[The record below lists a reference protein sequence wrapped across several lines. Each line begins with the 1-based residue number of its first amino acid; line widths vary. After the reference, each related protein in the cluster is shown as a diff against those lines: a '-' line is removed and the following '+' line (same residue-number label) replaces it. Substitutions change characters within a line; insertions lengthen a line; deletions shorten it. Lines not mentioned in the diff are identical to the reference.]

1 MSKIQIL
8 DKTTIEQIAAGE
20 VVERPF
26 NVVKELVENSI
37 DAGASNISVEIKDG
51 GLKMI
56 RVTDDGEGI
65 AREDIPRAFLPHAT
79 SKIVNIDDLL
89 TIRSLGFRGEALS
102 SISAVSDIEL
112 ITKTKADLLGSRF
125 LREKETDGQIEEIG
139 APEGTTIIVKDL
151 FYNVPARKKFLKSL
165 SAEGSMVVDLIEHI
179 ALSHPEIGFRFTR
192 DQRPVFQTSGNGD
205 LKEVIYRI
213 YGKETADNLIEFHLD
228 DEILK
233 GNGYIGNPSLTRS
246 SRNFENF
253 YMNGRFVHCEIF
265 SKAVEEGYREFLM
278 QHKFPFCVI
287 NFECDPSMIDVNV
300 HPAKMEI
307 RLHKR
312 EESYNT
318 ICDAIHECMSHREHI
333 RSVPVDEKDEE
344 VLLTKKPPEPDR
356 KSPEPFET
364 KRIIQFKHVDTDST
378 EEQHNI
384 IKAKEVAVVK
394 DLSQMN
400 LFEDRFLSAEALP
413 KHRVIGQ
420 VFKTYW
426 LIEYEDKLFMMDQHA
441 AHEKVKYERLMKQYR
456 EKSITSQSINPPIV
470 VDVSAKEMNTVV
482 EYFDTFAK
490 LGIEIEDFGT
500 GSIAV
505 RSMPQD
511 LYGVDEMTFIREII
525 DELMINPLKGDPEV
539 ILSKIASM
547 SCKAAV
553 KGNTFMNERQAEALI
568 NELMTL
574 DNPYNCPH
582 GRPTII
588 SMTKNDLDKK
598 FSRIVT

>member
-1 MSKIQIL
+1 MSKIQVL

-37 DAGASNISVEIKDG
+37 DAGASNITVEIKDG

-56 RVTDDGEGI
+56 RVTDDGDGI
-65 AREDIPRAFLPHAT
+65 AKDDIPKAFLPHAT

-89 TIRSLGFRGEALS
+89 SIRSLGFRGEALS

-112 ITKTKADLLGSRF
+112 ITKTKDDLLGSHF
-125 LREKETDGQIEEIG
+125 VREKDKDGDIEEIG
-139 APEGTTIIVKDL
+139 APNGTTIIVKDL

-165 SAEGSMVVDLIEHI
+165 SAEGSMVADLIQHI
-179 ALSHPEIGFRFTR
+179 ALSHPEISFRFTSN
-192 DQRPVFQTSGNGD
+192 QRPVFQTSGSGD

-213 YGKETADNLIEFHLD
+213 YGKETADNLIEFNLD

-233 GNGYIGNPSLTRS
+233 GSGYIGNPSLTRS
-246 SRNFENF
+246 SRSFENF
-253 YMNGRFVHCEIF
+253 FMNGRFVHCDVF

-287 NFECDPSMIDVNV
+287 DFECDPAMIDVNV

-312 EESYNT
+312 EESYDL
-318 ICDAIHECMSHREHI
+318 IRDAVHESMSNREHI
-333 RSVPVDEKDEE
+333 RNVPIDEHDEE
-344 VLLTKKPPEPDR
+344 VIASRRPPEPER

-364 KRIIQFKHVDTDST
+364 KRILQFKHVDTDSA
-378 EEQHNI
+378 EEHNI
-384 IKAKEVAVVK
+384 IKAKEVAVVR

-400 LFEDRFLSAEALP
+400 LFEDKFLSAEALP
-413 KHRVIGQ
+413 RHRVIGQ

-470 VDVSAKEMNTVV
+470 VDVSAKEMNVIV
-482 EYFDTFAK
+482 DYFDTFAK

-500 GSIAV
+500 GSVAI

-511 LYGVDEMTFIREII
+511 LYGTDEITFLREII
-525 DELMINPLKGDPEV
+525 DELLMNPLKGDPEV

-553 KGNTFMNERQAEALI
+553 KGNTFMNEKQAEALI

-574 DNPYNCPH
+574 ENPYNCPH

>member
-1 MSKIQIL
+1 MSKIQVL

-37 DAGASNISVEIKDG
+37 DAGASNITVEIKDG

-56 RVTDDGEGI
+56 RVTDDGDGI
-65 AREDIPRAFLPHAT
+65 SRDDITKAFLPHAT

-89 TIRSLGFRGEALS
+89 SIRSLGFRGEALS

-112 ITKTKADLLGSRF
+112 ITKTKDDLLGSHF
-125 LREKETDGQIEEIG
+125 VREKDIDGQIEEIG
-139 APEGTTIIVKDL
+139 APNGTTIIVKDL

-165 SAEGSMVVDLIEHI
+165 SAEGSMVAGLIEHI
-179 ALSHPEIGFRFTR
+179 ALSHPEIAFRFTSN
-192 DQRPVFQTSGNGD
+192 QRPVFQTSGSGD

-213 YGKETADNLIEFHLD
+213 YGKETADNLIEFKLD

-233 GNGYIGNPSLTRS
+233 GSGYIGNPSLTRS
-246 SRNFENF
+246 SRSFENF
-253 YMNGRFVHCEIF
+253 FMNGRFVHCDVF

-287 NFECDPSMIDVNV
+287 DFECDPAMIDVNV

-312 EESYNT
+312 EESYDL
-318 ICDAIHECMSHREHI
+318 IRDAVHECMSNREHI
-333 RSVPVDEKDEE
+333 RNVPIDEHDEE
-344 VLLTKKPPEPDR
+344 VIASKRPPEPER

-364 KRIIQFKHVDTDST
+364 KRILQFKHVDTDSA
-378 EEQHNI
+378 EEHNI
-384 IKAKEVAVVK
+384 IKAREVAVVRN
-394 DLSQMN
+394 LSQMN
-400 LFEDRFLSAEALP
+400 LFEDKFLSAQALP
-413 KHRVIGQ
+413 RHRVIGQ

-470 VDVSAKEMNTVV
+470 VDVSAKEMNVIV
-482 EYFDTFAK
+482 DYFDTFAK

-500 GSIAV
+500 GSVAI

-511 LYGVDEMTFIREII
+511 LYGTDEITFIREII
-525 DELMINPLKGDPEV
+525 DELLMNPLKGDPEV

-574 DNPYNCPH
+574 ENPYNCPH

>member
-1 MSKIQIL
+1 MSKIQLL

-37 DAGASNISVEIKDG
+37 DAGAKNITVEIKDG

-65 AREDIPRAFLPHAT
+65 PADDIPRAFLPHAT
-79 SKIVNIDDLL
+79 SKIVDINDLL
-89 TIRSLGFRGEALS
+89 SIRSLGFRGEALS
-102 SISAVSDIEL
+102 SISAVSEIEL
-112 ITKTKADLLGSRF
+112 ITKTKEDLLGSRYI
-125 LREKETDGQIEEIG
+125 REGDNEESIEKIG
-139 APEGTTIIVKDL
+139 APDGTTMIVKDL

-165 SAEGSMVVDLIEHI
+165 SAEGTMVADLIDHI
-179 ALSHPEIGFRFTR
+179 ALSHPEIGFRLISN
-192 DQRPVFQTSGNGD
+192 QKPLLQTSGNGV

-213 YGKETADNLIEFHLD
+213 YGKETADNLIDLDFD

-233 GNGYIGNPSLTRS
+233 GHGYIGNPSLTRS

-253 YMNGRFVHCEIF
+253 FMNGRFVHCDIF
-265 SKAVEEGYREFLM
+265 TRAVEEGYREFLM

-287 NFECDPSMIDVNV
+287 NFECDPAMIDVNV
-300 HPAKMEI
+300 HPSKMEI

-312 EESYNT
+312 EESYDL
-318 ICDAIHECMSHREHI
+318 IREAVHDCMSNRDLI
-333 RSVPVDEKDEE
+333 RTVPFDDKDTE
-344 VLLTKKPPEPDR
+344 VIAAQKPPVPEK
-356 KSPEPFET
+356 KSPEPFESN
-364 KRIIQFKHVDTDST
+364 RILQFKHVDVDA
-378 EEQHNI
+378 EESNI
-384 IKAKEVAVVK
+384 IKAKEVAVVR

-400 LFEDRFLSAEALP
+400 LFEDRFLSEKAQI

-426 LIEYEDKLFMMDQHA
+426 LFEYEDKLFMMDQHA

-456 EKSITSQSINPPIV
+456 NKNVTSQSLNPPII
-470 VDVSAKEMNTVV
+470 VDLSSKEMSVIN
-482 EYFDTFAK
+482 EYMDSFAK

-500 GSIAV
+500 GSVAL

-511 LYGVDEMTFIREII
+511 LYGTDELTFFREIV
-525 DELMINPLKGDPEV
+525 DDLMSDPLKGDPEV

-553 KGNTFMNERQAEALI
+553 KGNTFMNEEQVGALI
-568 NELMTL
+568 SELMTL

-588 SMTKNDLDKK
+588 SMTKNELDKK

>member
-1 MSKIQIL
+1 MSKIQVL

-37 DAGASNISVEIKDG
+37 DAGASNITVEIKDG

-56 RVTDDGEGI
+56 RVTDDGDGI
-65 AREDIPRAFLPHAT
+65 AKDDIPKAFLPHAT

-89 TIRSLGFRGEALS
+89 SIRSLGFRGEALS

-112 ITKTKADLLGSRF
+112 ITKTKDDLLGSHF
-125 LREKETDGQIEEIG
+125 VREKDKDGDIEEIG
-139 APEGTTIIVKDL
+139 APNGTTIIVKDL

-165 SAEGSMVVDLIEHI
+165 SAEGSMVADLIEHI
-179 ALSHPEIGFRFTR
+179 ALSHPEISFRFTSN
-192 DQRPVFQTSGNGD
+192 QRPVFQTSGSGD

-213 YGKETADNLIEFHLD
+213 YGKETADNLIEFNLD

-233 GNGYIGNPSLTRS
+233 GSGYIGNPSLTRS
-246 SRNFENF
+246 SRSFENF
-253 YMNGRFVHCEIF
+253 FMNGRFVHCDVF

-287 NFECDPSMIDVNV
+287 DFECDPAMIDVNV

-312 EESYNT
+312 EESYDL
-318 ICDAIHECMSHREHI
+318 IRDAVHESMSNREHI
-333 RSVPVDEKDEE
+333 RNVPIDEHDEE
-344 VLLTKKPPEPDR
+344 VIASRRPPEPER

-364 KRIIQFKHVDTDST
+364 KRILQFKHVDTDSA
-378 EEQHNI
+378 EEHNI
-384 IKAKEVAVVK
+384 IKAKEVAVVR

-400 LFEDRFLSAEALP
+400 LFEDKFLSAEALP
-413 KHRVIGQ
+413 RHRVIGQ

-470 VDVSAKEMNTVV
+470 VDVSAKEMNVIV
-482 EYFDTFAK
+482 DYFDTFAK

-500 GSIAV
+500 GSVAI

-511 LYGVDEMTFIREII
+511 LYGTDEITFLREII
-525 DELMINPLKGDPEV
+525 DELLMNPLKGDPEV

-553 KGNTFMNERQAEALI
+553 KGNTFMNEKQAEALI

-574 DNPYNCPH
+574 ENPYNCPH

>member
-1 MSKIQIL
+1 ML

-37 DAGASNISVEIKDG
+37 DAGAKNITVEIKDG

-65 AREDIPRAFLPHAT
+65 PADDIPKAFLPHAT
-79 SKIVNIDDLL
+79 SKIVDIDDLL
-89 TIRSLGFRGEALS
+89 SIRSLGFRGEALS
-102 SISAVSDIEL
+102 SISAVSEIEL
-112 ITKTKADLLGSRF
+112 ITKTKEDLLGSRYI
-125 LREKETDGQIEEIG
+125 REGDNEESIEKIG
-139 APEGTTIIVKDL
+139 APDGTTMIVKDL

-165 SAEGSMVVDLIEHI
+165 SAEGTMVADLIDHI
-179 ALSHPEIGFRFTR
+179 ALSHPEIGFRLISN
-192 DQRPVFQTSGNGD
+192 QKPLLQTSGNGD
-205 LKEVIYRI
+205 LREVIYRI
-213 YGKETADNLIEFHLD
+213 YGKETADNLIFLDFD

-233 GNGYIGNPSLTRS
+233 GHGYIGKPSLTRS

-253 YMNGRFVHCEIF
+253 FMNGRFVHCEIF
-265 SKAVEEGYREFLM
+265 TRAVEEGYREFLM

-287 NFECDPSMIDVNV
+287 NFECDPAMIDVNV
-300 HPAKMEI
+300 HPSKMEI

-312 EESYNT
+312 EESYDL
-318 ICDAIHECMSHREHI
+318 IREAVHDCMSNRDLI
-333 RSVPVDEKDEE
+333 RTVPFDDKDTE
-344 VLLTKKPPEPDR
+344 VIAAQKPPVPEK
-356 KSPEPFET
+356 KSPEPFESN
-364 KRIIQFKHVDTDST
+364 RILQFKHVDVDA
-378 EEQHNI
+378 EESNI
-384 IKAKEVAVVK
+384 IKAKEVAVVR

-400 LFEDRFLSAEALP
+400 LFEDRFLSEKAQI
-413 KHRVIGQ
+413 KHRIIGQ

-426 LIEYEDKLFMMDQHA
+426 LFEYEDKLFMMDQHA

-456 EKSITSQSINPPIV
+456 NKNITSQSLNPPII
-470 VDVSAKEMNTVV
+470 VDLSSKEMSVIN
-482 EYFDTFAK
+482 EYMDSFAK

-500 GSIAV
+500 GSVAL

-511 LYGVDEMTFIREII
+511 LYGTDELTFFREIV
-525 DELMINPLKGDPEV
+525 DDLMSDPLKGDPEV

-553 KGNTFMNERQAEALI
+553 KGNTFMNEEQVGALI
-568 NELMTL
+568 SELMTL

-588 SMTKNDLDKK
+588 SMTKNELDKK

>member
-1 MSKIQIL
+1 MSKIQVL

-37 DAGASNISVEIKDG
+37 DAGASNITVEIKDG

-56 RVTDDGEGI
+56 RVTDDGDGI
-65 AREDIPRAFLPHAT
+65 AKDDIPKAFLPHAT

-89 TIRSLGFRGEALS
+89 SIRSLGFRGEALS

-112 ITKTKADLLGSRF
+112 ITKTKDDLLGSHF
-125 LREKETDGQIEEIG
+125 VREKDKDGDIEEIG
-139 APEGTTIIVKDL
+139 APNGTTIIVKDL

-165 SAEGSMVVDLIEHI
+165 SAEGSMVADLIEHI
-179 ALSHPEIGFRFTR
+179 ALSHPEISFRFTSN
-192 DQRPVFQTSGNGD
+192 QRPVFQTSGSGD

-213 YGKETADNLIEFHLD
+213 YGKETADNLIEFNLD

-233 GNGYIGNPSLTRS
+233 GSGYIGNPSLTRS
-246 SRNFENF
+246 SRSFEIF
-253 YMNGRFVHCEIF
+253 FMNGRFVHCDVF

-287 NFECDPSMIDVNV
+287 DFECDPAMIDVNV

-312 EESYNT
+312 EESYDL
-318 ICDAIHECMSHREHI
+318 IRDAVHESMSNREHI
-333 RSVPVDEKDEE
+333 RNVPIDEHDEE
-344 VLLTKKPPEPDR
+344 VIASRRPPEPER

-364 KRIIQFKHVDTDST
+364 KRILQFKHVDTDSA
-378 EEQHNI
+378 EEHNI
-384 IKAKEVAVVK
+384 IKAKEVAVVR

-400 LFEDRFLSAEALP
+400 LFEDKFLSAEALP
-413 KHRVIGQ
+413 RHRVIGQ

-470 VDVSAKEMNTVV
+470 VDVSAKEMNVIV
-482 EYFDTFAK
+482 DFFDTFAK

-500 GSIAV
+500 GSVAI

-511 LYGVDEMTFIREII
+511 LYGTDEITFLREII
-525 DELMINPLKGDPEV
+525 DELLMNPLKGDPEV

-553 KGNTFMNERQAEALI
+553 KGNTFMNEKQAEALI

-574 DNPYNCPH
+574 ENPYNCPH

>member
-1 MSKIQIL
+1 MSKIQVL

-37 DAGASNISVEIKDG
+37 DAGASNITVEIKDG

-56 RVTDDGEGI
+56 RVTDDGDGI
-65 AREDIPRAFLPHAT
+65 AKDDIPKAFLPHAT

-89 TIRSLGFRGEALS
+89 SIRSLGFRGEALS

-112 ITKTKADLLGSRF
+112 ITKTKDDLLGSHF
-125 LREKETDGQIEEIG
+125 VREKDKDGDIEEIG
-139 APEGTTIIVKDL
+139 APNGTTIIVKDL

-165 SAEGSMVVDLIEHI
+165 SAEGSMVADLIEHI
-179 ALSHPEIGFRFTR
+179 ALSHPEISFRFTSN
-192 DQRPVFQTSGNGD
+192 QRPVFQTSGSGD

-213 YGKETADNLIEFHLD
+213 YGKETADNLIEFNLD

-233 GNGYIGNPSLTRS
+233 GSGYIGNPSLTRS
-246 SRNFENF
+246 SRSFENF
-253 YMNGRFVHCEIF
+253 FMNGRFVHCDVF

-287 NFECDPSMIDVNV
+287 DFECDPAMIDVNV

-312 EESYNT
+312 EESYDL
-318 ICDAIHECMSHREHI
+318 IRDAVHESMSNREHI
-333 RSVPVDEKDEE
+333 RNVPIDEHDEE
-344 VLLTKKPPEPDR
+344 VIASRRPPEPER

-364 KRIIQFKHVDTDST
+364 KRILQFKHVDTDSA
-378 EEQHNI
+378 EEHNI
-384 IKAKEVAVVK
+384 IKAKEVAVVR

-400 LFEDRFLSAEALP
+400 LFEDKFLSAEALP
-413 KHRVIGQ
+413 RHRVIGQ

-470 VDVSAKEMNTVV
+470 VDVSAKEMNVIV
-482 EYFDTFAK
+482 DYFDTFAK

-500 GSIAV
+500 GSVAI

-511 LYGVDEMTFIREII
+511 LYGTDEITFLREII
-525 DELMINPLKGDPEV
+525 DELLMNPLKGDPEV
-539 ILSKIASM
+539 ILFKIASM

-553 KGNTFMNERQAEALI
+553 KGNTFMNEKQAEALI

-574 DNPYNCPH
+574 ENPYNCPH